1 MKTFKTLL
9 SIFALAAVFSTGA
22 MAQETIIAT
31 ATVIDALSFGT
42 HESLAFGE
50 VITGESATIAADSS
64 AAGHF
69 EVTGYDNS
77 KDVDVSVAKSSESGG
92 PATLTLATLRYGF
105 QASADPTGTT
115 SGVSGAIDLA
125 NETNNLYLYVGG
137 TLVAGSTGGSYTSTV
152 TLTIDYTN

>member
-22 MAQETIIAT
+22 MAQETINAT

-50 VITGESATIAADSS
+50 VITEESATIAADSS

-77 KDVDVSVAKSSESGG
+77 KDVDVSVAKSSESG

-125 NETNNLYLYVGG
+125 TQTNNLYLYVGG